1 MPSVSLHLVFV
12 TQMADKDEII
22 CRLHSFQRVI
32 SSRCC
37 IIAGGPPPPPKF
49 CAYNQPIPFLPGL
62 ITGMNRAFIRS
73 QSLNKGRF

>member
-32 SSRCC
+32 SSLCF
-37 IIAGGPPPPPKF
+37 IIAPSPPPNF
-49 CAYNQPIPFLPGL
+49 VL
-62 ITGMNRAFIRS
+62 IANPSHFYLDLS
-73 QSLNKGRF
+73 QAWTELLSEVKA

>member
-12 TQMADKDEII
+12 TLMADKDEII

-32 SSRCC
+32 SSLCF
-37 IIAGGPPPPPKF
+37 IIPPSPPKKKKF
-49 CAYNQPIPFLPGL
+49 CAYNQPVPFLPGL

-73 QSLNKGRF
+73 QTLNKGRF

>member
-32 SSRCC
+32 SSLCF
-37 IIAGGPPPPPKF
+37 IIAPSPPPPKF